1 MGVGSMLLRS
11 SMPTISPQSDNLEN
25 VSESVGLSSATV
37 FSRFFKTQAEL
48 SPATWRKENRFEI
61 ES

>member
-1 MGVGSMLLRS
+1 
-11 SMPTISPQSDNLEN
+11 MPTISPQSDNLEN